1 MLGHLSNCGCYEGL
15 LRFLLTVTVGP
26 DVALIDMLKFS
37 IMNTTK
43 ITPDIFFSSLL
54 FLFPLILLMHR
65 YHLLK
70 LLFTLLLLNILLDV
84 YLAFS

>member
-1 MLGHLSNCGCYEGL
+1 
-15 LRFLLTVTVGP
+15 
-26 DVALIDMLKFS
+26 
-37 IMNTTK
+37 MNTTE
-43 ITPDIFFSSLL
+43 ITPDIFFSSFL

-70 LLFTLLLLNILLDV
+70 LLLTLFLFNILLDV